1 MAWRSMIWMKFRMFA
16 HRRLGRRRW
25 WWYLVFR
32 FSLGLWLLWLRLLRL
47 LLRGRRLV
55 MIEMW
60 RYESPEVPLGKK
72 WNALNVRKYTNYVQ
86 SPCLCL
92 SACFPSQA
100 SGLLA
105 FLVSNDIHPYPPVS
119 SSTCLISAAKGTE
132 KARLWPEETNFGGVS
147 VHWVRT
153 HSTIEKK

>member
-1 MAWRSMIWMKFRMFA
+1 MIGMKFRMFA

-60 RYESPEVPLGKK
+60 HHESPEVPLIEKEMEC
-72 WNALNVRKYTNYVQ
+72 TNYLQ

-105 FLVSNDIHPYPPVS
+105 FLVSNDIHPISTEKS
-119 SSTCLISAAKGTE
+119 SSTCLISAAEGTE
-132 KARLWPEETNFGGVS
+132 KARLWPQETNFGGVS